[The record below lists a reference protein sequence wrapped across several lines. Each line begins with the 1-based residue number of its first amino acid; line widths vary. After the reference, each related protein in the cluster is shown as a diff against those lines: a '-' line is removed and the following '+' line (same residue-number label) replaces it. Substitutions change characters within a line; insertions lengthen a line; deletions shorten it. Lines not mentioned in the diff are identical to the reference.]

1 VPAPGSRGVT
11 GWARAVA
18 NRAFTET
25 VAVPD
30 GHGNGHGHPN
40 GHEAVE
46 EGEHAAVGAGES
58 GESGDE
64 EH

>member
-1 VPAPGSRGVT
+1 
-11 GWARAVA
+11 VA
-18 NRAFTET
+18 NRAFLET
-25 VAVPD
+25 VAVGD

-46 EGEHAAVGAGES
+46 DSERAAVGAGDSGES
-58 GESGDE
+58 GESRESGGHE